1 MSPLL
6 LLLLLL
12 MPLAIF
18 LADGNWRDSL
28 IYSVVIGFLQ
38 DPLRKITPNQPS
50 LYVGLVLIGVVLTA
64 LLLYSRT
71 GRLSLEALFSRDR
84 QLIGVV
90 EIFLGLLLLQSLN
103 SFLNLGSTTLTL
115 VGMGF
120 YLSPLIALWLG
131 FQFALQPSAVQRF
144 VRMYLVMAF
153 LFAFTLFL
161 SYRGL
166 ETPLFKEVGSGVLI
180 NIVELGTMQQG
191 FVGLWRTSEI
201 AAWHL
206 ATACCFLLILA
217 VSSRRSN
224 LISLAGAAVV
234 VLLVLSTL
242 TGRRKVLTL
251 VVGFIGLYSLFI
263 ALRGD
268 SRIRGNVLVG
278 FGGAGLLI
286 SLLLSSGVNPTDSGT
301 LGGFVRRTASVWG
314 DIDERFQGSG
324 LGAIGAAIEAA
335 GPFGYGVGA
344 AAQGAKS
351 LGIQVS
357 QGTWAAEGGLGKIA
371 AELGLA
377 GITLFVMIIVLL
389 GFLYWRIIGQLR
401 FAPPSYSLL
410 NLGLLS
416 FLAANLPNFAVASQ
430 AYGDPF
436 ILSILGVSAG
446 FVLAS
451 PTVIG
456 AHLQAQKTSSRP
468 QSARGAPPARPVH
481 SPPKVRS

>member
-12 MPLAIF
+12 MPLAFF

-38 DPLRKITPNQPS
+38 DPLRKITPDQPS

-71 GRLSLEALFSRDR
+71 GRLSLEALFSSDR

-90 EIFLGLLLLQSLN
+90 QIFLVLLLLQSLN

-115 VGMGF
+115 VGLGF

-144 VRMYLVMAF
+144 VRMYVVMAL

-161 SYRGL
+161 SFRGIQ
-166 ETPLFKEVGSGVLI
+166 TPLFKEVGPGVLI
-180 NIVELGTMQQG
+180 NVVELGTMQQG
-191 FVGLWRTSEI
+191 FVGLWRSSEI

-206 ATACCFLLILA
+206 ATACCFMLILA

-224 LISLAGAAVV
+224 LISVAGVAVV
-234 VLLVLSTL
+234 ALLVLSTL

-251 VVGFIGLYSLFI
+251 VVGFVGIYSLLI

-278 FGGAGLLI
+278 LGGSGLLI
-286 SLLLSSGVNPTDSGT
+286 SLLLSSGVNVTDSGT
-301 LGGFVRRTASVWG
+301 LGGFVRRTSSVWESV
-314 DIDERFQGSG
+314 DERFQSVG
-324 LGAIGAAIEAA
+324 LNTIGAAIEAA
-335 GPFGYGVGA
+335 GPFGFGVGA
-344 AAQGAKS
+344 AVQGAKS

-357 QGTWAAEGGLGKIA
+357 QGTWAAEGGFGKIA

-377 GITLFVMIIVLL
+377 GVTLFAMIIVLIGL
-389 GFLYWRIIGQLR
+389 LYWRILGKLR

-436 ILSILGVSAG
+436 ILIILGVSAG

-456 AHLQAQKTSSRP
+456 ALLQAQRASP
-468 QSARGAPPARPVH
+468 HQQVGRGDPSPRPARL
-481 SPPKVRS
+481 PPRLRS